1 MEVSVD
7 LVLTYFLKYFTYHL
21 GAINKYE
28 SLVNCP
34 FVCSINQK
42 KKSSTTIYNDYVV
55 SETQFHWQSQVP
67 DAAPWTKS
75 ETPVIIPSQPY

>member
-7 LVLTYFLKYFTYHL
+7 LVLTYVLKYFTYHL

-34 FVCSINQK
+34 FVVRSTNQRK
-42 KKSSTTIYNDYVV
+42 I
-55 SETQFHWQSQVP
+55 FRL
-67 DAAPWTKS
+67 AR
-75 ETPVIIPSQPY
+75 